1 MSKRLIIA
9 IDGPAGAGKS
19 TLARRVALRL
29 GAVYIDTGAMY
40 RAVALWAMR
49 SGIPLDDSHRL
60 EALAKNASIEF
71 IAGDDRLLL
80 NGEDV
85 TEAIRTLEVAS
96 AASEVAAV
104 AGVRRQMVEMQREI
118 AARSSVVM
126 EGRDIGTVVFPEAD
140 VKIFLDATSEIR
152 AQRRAEELGEKK
164 IPFDLDRLRQ
174 QIEERDARDRN
185 RTASP
190 LLQAQDATYLDSSK
204 LTPIEAEEAILKIIR
219 AKTSNGKGLVH

>member
-118 AARSSVVM
+118 AANSSVVM
-126 EGRDIGTVVFPEAD
+126 EGRDIGTVVFPDAD

-164 IPFDLDRLRQ
+164 IPFDLDRLRR

>member
-9 IDGPAGAGKS
+9 IDGPAAAGKS

-71 IAGDDRLLL
+71 VAGDDRLLL

-85 TEAIRTLEVAS
+85 TDAIRTLEVAS
-96 AASEVAAV
+96 AASEVASV
-104 AGVRRQMVEMQREI
+104 AGVRRQMVEMQRAI
-118 AARSSVVM
+118 AAKSSVVM

-219 AKTSNGKGLVH
+219 TKTSNGKGLVH

>member
-1 MSKRLIIA
+1 MSKRLIVA

-19 TLARRVALRL
+19 TLARRVALRV

-40 RAVALWAMR
+40 RAIALWAIR

-71 IAGDDRLLL
+71 VAGNDRLLL

-85 TEAIRTLEVAS
+85 TEAIRTPEVAS

-104 AGVRRQMVEMQREI
+104 SAVRRAMVEIQREI
-118 AARSSVVM
+118 AAKASVVM
-126 EGRDIGTVVFPEAD
+126 EGRDIGTVVFPDAD
-140 VKIFLDATSEIR
+140 VKIFLDANSEIR
-152 AQRRAEELGEKK
+152 AQRRADELAEKK

-174 QIEERDARDRN
+174 QIEERDSRDRN
-185 RTASP
+185 RAASP
-190 LLQAQDATYLDSSK
+190 LLQAQDATYLDSSR
-204 LTPIEAEEAILKIIR
+204 LTPIEVEEEILRIIR
-219 AKTSNGKGLVH
+219 TKTSNGKALVH

>member
-9 IDGPAGAGKS
+9 IDGPAAAGKS

-71 IAGDDRLLL
+71 VAGDDRLLL

-85 TEAIRTLEVAS
+85 TDAIRTLEVAS

-104 AGVRRQMVEMQREI
+104 AGVRRQMVEMQRAI
-118 AARSSVVM
+118 AAKSSVVM

-219 AKTSNGKGLVH
+219 TKTSNGKGLVH

>member
-118 AARSSVVM
+118 AANSSVVM
-126 EGRDIGTVVFPEAD
+126 EGRDIGTVVFPDAD

>member
-118 AARSSVVM
+118 AANSSVVM
-126 EGRDIGTVVFPEAD
+126 EGRDIGTVVFPDAD

-219 AKTSNGKGLVH
+219 TKTSNGKGLVN

>member
-85 TEAIRTLEVAS
+85 TDAIRTLEVAS

-104 AGVRRQMVEMQREI
+104 AGVRRQMVEMQRAI
-118 AARSSVVM
+118 AAKSSVVM

-219 AKTSNGKGLVH
+219 TKTSNGKGLVH

>member
-49 SGIPLDDSHRL
+49 TGIPLDDSHRL

-118 AARSSVVM
+118 AANSSVVM
-126 EGRDIGTVVFPEAD
+126 EGRDIGTVVFPDAD

>member
-60 EALAKNASIEF
+60 EALAKNASIQF
-71 IAGDDRLLL
+71 IAGNDRLLL

-104 AGVRRQMVEMQREI
+104 AGVRRQMVEMQRAI
-118 AARSSVVM
+118 AAKSSVVM
-126 EGRDIGTVVFPEAD
+126 EGRDIGTVVFPDAD

-219 AKTSNGKGLVH
+219 IKTSNGKGLVH

>member
-118 AARSSVVM
+118 AANSSVVM
-126 EGRDIGTVVFPEAD
+126 EGRDIGTVVFPDAD

-204 LTPIEAEEAILKIIR
+204 LSPLEVEEEILRIVR
-219 AKTSNGKGLVH
+219 TKTSNGKELAH

>member
-1 MSKRLIIA
+1 MSKRLMIA

-71 IAGDDRLLL
+71 VAGDDRLLL

-85 TEAIRTLEVAS
+85 TDAIRTLEVAS

-104 AGVRRQMVEMQREI
+104 AGVRRQMVEMQRAI
-118 AARSSVVM
+118 AAKSSVVM
-126 EGRDIGTVVFPEAD
+126 EGRDIGTVVFPDAD

-219 AKTSNGKGLVH
+219 TKTSNGKGLVH

>member
-85 TEAIRTLEVAS
+85 TEEIRTLEVAS

-118 AARSSVVM
+118 AANSSVVM
-126 EGRDIGTVVFPEAD
+126 EGRDIGTVVFPDAD

>member
-80 NGEDV
+80 NREDV

-118 AARSSVVM
+118 AANSSVVM
-126 EGRDIGTVVFPEAD
+126 EGRDIGTVVFPDAD

>member
-9 IDGPAGAGKS
+9 IDGPAAAGKS

-71 IAGDDRLLL
+71 VAGDDRLLL

-118 AARSSVVM
+118 AANSSVVM
-126 EGRDIGTVVFPEAD
+126 EGRDIGTVVFPDAD

-219 AKTSNGKGLVH
+219 TKTSNGKGLVH

>member
-9 IDGPAGAGKS
+9 IDGPAAAGKS

-71 IAGDDRLLL
+71 VAGDDRLLL

-85 TEAIRTLEVAS
+85 TDAIRTLEVAS
-96 AASEVAAV
+96 AASEVASV
-104 AGVRRQMVEMQREI
+104 AGVRRQMVEMQRAL
-118 AARSSVVM
+118 AAKSSVVM

-219 AKTSNGKGLVH
+219 TKTSNGKGLVH

>member
-1 MSKRLIIA
+1 MSKRLIVA

-19 TLARRVALRL
+19 TLARRVALRV

-40 RAVALWAMR
+40 RAIALWAIR

-71 IAGDDRLLL
+71 VAGNDRLLL

-85 TEAIRTLEVAS
+85 TEAIRTPEVAS

-104 AGVRRQMVEMQREI
+104 AAVRRAMVEIQREI
-118 AARSSVVM
+118 AAKASVVM
-126 EGRDIGTVVFPEAD
+126 EGRDIGTVVFPDAD
-140 VKIFLDATSEIR
+140 VKIFLDANSEIR
-152 AQRRAEELGEKK
+152 AQRRADELAEKK

-174 QIEERDARDRN
+174 QIEERDSRDRN
-185 RTASP
+185 RAASP
-190 LLQAQDATYLDSSK
+190 LLQAQDATYLDSSR
-204 LTPIEAEEAILKIIR
+204 LTPIEVEEEILRIIR
-219 AKTSNGKGLVH
+219 TKTSNGKALVH

>member
-1 MSKRLIIA
+1 MSKRLMIA

-71 IAGDDRLLL
+71 VAGDDRLLL

-85 TEAIRTLEVAS
+85 TDAIRTLEVAS

-104 AGVRRQMVEMQREI
+104 AGVRRQMVEMQRAI
-118 AARSSVVM
+118 AAKSSVVM
-126 EGRDIGTVVFPEAD
+126 EGRDIGTVVFPDAD

-152 AQRRAEELGEKK
+152 AQRRAEELDEKK

-174 QIEERDARDRN
+174 QIAERDERDRN

-219 AKTSNGKGLVH
+219 TKTSNGKGLVH

>member
-9 IDGPAGAGKS
+9 IDGPAAAGKS

-60 EALAKNASIEF
+60 EALAKNASIQF
-71 IAGDDRLLL
+71 IAGNDRLLL

-104 AGVRRQMVEMQREI
+104 AGVRRQMVEMQRAI
-118 AARSSVVM
+118 AAKSSVVM
-126 EGRDIGTVVFPEAD
+126 EGRDIGTVVFPDAD

-219 AKTSNGKGLVH
+219 TKTSNGKGLVH

>member
-118 AARSSVVM
+118 AANSSVVM
-126 EGRDIGTVVFPEAD
+126 EGRDIGTVVFPDAD

-219 AKTSNGKGLVH
+219 TKTSNGKGLVH

>member
-49 SGIPLDDSHRL
+49 TGIPLDDSHRL
-60 EALAKNASIEF
+60 EALAKNASIQF

-118 AARSSVVM
+118 GAKSSVVM
-126 EGRDIGTVVFPEAD
+126 EGRDIGTVVFPDAD

-219 AKTSNGKGLVH
+219 TKTSNGKGLVH

>member
-85 TEAIRTLEVAS
+85 TDAIRTLEVAS

-104 AGVRRQMVEMQREI
+104 AGVRRQMVEMQRAI
-118 AARSSVVM
+118 AAKSSVVM
-126 EGRDIGTVVFPEAD
+126 EGRDIGTVVFPDAD

-219 AKTSNGKGLVH
+219 TKTSNGKGLVH